1 MGNTSSNSGTAKA
14 HKHHSKHG
22 DITCTRR
29 HHHSKH
35 KHRRSRHKRSHFG
48 RRTRRYRGGTPSS
61 LRHSIS
67 ANPEGSPTNSSPPY
81 PLKIG
86 SRQSRHRSESS
97 LRDNLLREKAIK
109 QRKEEEKKEKEI
121 KMKQKYQSDG
131 YLPIP
136 TKPGSRFTVSDKK
149 HKRPPP
155 MSSFS
160 EEEEE

>member
-22 DITCTRR
+22 DITCTR
-29 HHHSKH
+29 KH
-35 KHRRSRHKRSHFG
+35 KHKHKRRHTRHKRSHFG

-109 QRKEEEKKEKEI
+109 QRKKEEEERKKRDI
-121 KMKQKYQSDG
+121 KLKDEQEG
-131 YLPIP
+131 YIIKP
-136 TKPGSRFTVSDKK
+136 TRRGSRFTVSENIKAI
-149 HKRPPP
+149 P
-155 MSSFS
+155 
-160 EEEEE
+160 EEGGSRRRRR